1 MATFVFRAESFGS
14 DPGSTDHVG
23 LSGGGKPL
31 SWRDWISA
39 SLFNMEVRPRPVDYL
54 LPLTL
59 LAQQIFIHD

>member
-23 LSGGGKPL
+23 LSGGGKAL

-39 SLFNMEVRPRPVDYL
+39 SLFNMEIRPRPVDYL

-59 LAQQIFIHD
+59 LAQQIFNHN